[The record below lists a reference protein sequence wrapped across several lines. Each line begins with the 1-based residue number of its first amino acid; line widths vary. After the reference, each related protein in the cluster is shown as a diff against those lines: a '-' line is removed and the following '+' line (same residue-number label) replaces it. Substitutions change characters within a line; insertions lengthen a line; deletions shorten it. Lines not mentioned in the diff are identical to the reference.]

1 MTPNILYFA
10 STDKALL
17 DRWALAYPD
26 AKVLPADLNFAR
38 AVDKAI
44 VLVDATVPGIIAE
57 DSALWAHKDRLL
69 LVICS
74 MAPEDEEGLQML
86 QAGAVGYVHA
96 YCDPEMLQQVVNVVS
111 SGEIWVGRNLMM
123 RLLKGVHQLSGQTNE
138 HALDS
143 LTERERQVATLTAKG
158 QSNKE
163 IARALDITERTVKA
177 HISTIFEKMG
187 VSDRL
192 QLALKVN
199 GLTG

>member
-1 MTPNILYFA
+1 MTPNLLYFA
-10 STDKALL
+10 STDKAIL

-26 AKVLPADLNFAR
+26 AKILPSDLNLAR

-44 VLVDATVPGIIAE
+44 VLVDATVPGIIAA
-57 DSALWAHKDRLL
+57 DSAIWAHKDRLR
-69 LVICS
+69 LVVCS
-74 MAPEDEEGLQML
+74 LAPEDEEGLMML

-96 YCDPEMLQQVVNVVS
+96 YCDPEMLQQVVGVVS

-123 RLLKGVHQLSGQTNE
+123 RLLKGMHQLSGQTNE